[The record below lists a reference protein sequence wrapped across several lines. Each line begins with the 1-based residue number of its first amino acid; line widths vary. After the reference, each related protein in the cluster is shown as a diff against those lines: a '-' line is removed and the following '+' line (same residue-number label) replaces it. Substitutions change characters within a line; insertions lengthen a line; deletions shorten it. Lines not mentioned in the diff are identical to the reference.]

1 MPGFLQRWLP
11 LCSPWVILLPI
22 IIGIVFYRHYNR
34 GLRILCI
41 HLFIACVVDVSA
53 QLLRFLNSNNLP
65 LLHVYTLTEF
75 TLLYLFFE
83 HYWNNFFSKRVL
95 RSIAIGFVTFSVIN
109 SLFIQNIYTFNSY
122 ARGLEALLM
131 IIFSLLSFY
140 KIFQDPSV
148 RMEQQPVLWIIAG
161 ILIYF
166 SGSFTLFVLSN
177 YILPLGVTLNFQI
190 WAVHAFLSILL
201 YVFISIGLWKMRKR

>member
-1 MPGFLQRWLP
+1 MLETLQHWLL
-11 LCSPWVILLPI
+11 LCSPWSSVPPVL
-22 IIGIVFYRHYNR
+22 IGIAFFRQYNR
-34 GLRILCI
+34 GGRILCI
-41 HLFIACVVDVSA
+41 HLFIACIIDLSA

-75 TLLYLFFE
+75 ILLYLFLE
-83 HYWNNFFSKRVL
+83 YHWNNFYPKRLL
-95 RSIAIGFVTFSVIN
+95 RSIATGFVTFSVIN

-122 ARGLEALLM
+122 ARGLEALLL

-140 KIFQDPSV
+140 RIFQDASV
-148 RMEQQPVLWIIAG
+148 TAARQPVWIIAG

-166 SGSFTLFVLSN
+166 SGAFTLFVLSN
-177 YILPLGVTLNFQI
+177 YILPLGVSLNFQI
-190 WAVHAFLSILL
+190 LAVHACLSIML